1 MIIPATSTGT
11 RVAWTA
17 KASSASIL
25 DRPLKST
32 GRSARGDVFADVP
45 IFRLGKNAP
54 AEHTIT
60 LDLDTAPV
68 MVVRHPCQ
76 CCHGDKLR
84 TYRTVAPVRKV
95 TDFDNFGPDR
105 SGTKDKFALLGRLL
119 PDGERG

>member
-45 IFRLGKNAP
+45 IF
-54 AEHTIT
+54 
-60 LDLDTAPV
+60 LDFRAYAAMSAQARRRMLISV
-68 MVVRHPCQ
+68 
-76 CCHGDKLR
+76 G
-84 TYRTVAPVRKV
+84 VA
-95 TDFDNFGPDR
+95 G
-105 SGTKDKFALLGRLL
+105 
-119 PDGERG
+119 

>member
-1 MIIPATSTGT
+1 VIIPATSTGT

-84 TYRTVAPVRKV
+84 T
-95 TDFDNFGPDR
+95 
-105 SGTKDKFALLGRLL
+105 
-119 PDGERG
+119 